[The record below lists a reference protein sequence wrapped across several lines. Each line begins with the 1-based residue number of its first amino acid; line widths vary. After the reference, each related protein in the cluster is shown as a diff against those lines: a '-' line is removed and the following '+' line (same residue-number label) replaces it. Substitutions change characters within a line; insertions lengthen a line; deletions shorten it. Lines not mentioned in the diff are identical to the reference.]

1 MYTLQVWS
9 DDSFEAA
16 SRWHRPVAV
25 HRRGCARCILGDLH
39 RIYEKV
45 AMMDESL
52 ASTCLLKVSS
62 RVSYLM
68 VRSRMTHG

>member
-1 MYTLQVWS
+1 MYTPQVWS
-9 DDSFEAA
+9 DDFFEAA
-16 SRWHRPVAV
+16 SRRHRPVAV

-52 ASTCLLKVSS
+52 AKSENKKMDVVYSS
-62 RVSYLM
+62 NKL
-68 VRSRMTHG
+68 